1 MRSCTRGLR
10 GSGCVADD
18 TNKRV
23 LIIDDAGLV
32 RRYYRAALEAAG
44 FEVEEALNGLE
55 GLERLLGG
63 RFDLL
68 IVDVNM
74 PQMDGVRFLRT
85 LRAKSLPF
93 SSIPALVI
101 SSEAAPQR
109 VDAARAA
116 GANYYLVKPLR
127 PETLVQY
134 ASLLS
139 GAPNG

>member
-1 MRSCTRGLR
+1 M
-10 GSGCVADD
+10 A
-18 TNKRV
+18 KRV
-23 LIIDDAGLV
+23 LVIDDASLV
-32 RRYYRAALEAAG
+32 RRYYKSALETAG

-55 GLERLLGG
+55 ALERLLGG

-74 PQMDGVRFLRT
+74 PQMDGLSFLQT

-93 SSIPALVI
+93 SSIPALVV

-109 VDAARAA
+109 VVAARAA
-116 GANYYLVKPLR
+116 GANFYMVKPLR

-134 ASLLS
+134 ASLLC
-139 GAPNG
+139 GARNG